1 MIEMVSPIGV
11 KQTEVSSADA
21 DLADFCDRFLKAFAP
36 GSPKQETGDHMLDLN
51 RPEPPTNLK
60 PAAVLIP
67 ILPHADGATVLL
79 TKRTAKLSS
88 HPGQIAFPGGRAD
101 MEDATV
107 LSTALR
113 EAREEVG
120 LASDQVQLLG
130 KMNAYKAGSGYDI
143 TPVIG
148 LIKPPVALVPSPD
161 EVDEIFEVPLSF
173 LMKSSNYQRL
183 EREWKGAKRQTYAI
197 PYETHYIWGVTAGIL
212 KTLYETLYRP

>member
-1 MIEMVSPIGV
+1 MMDMASPIDV
-11 KQTEVSSADA
+11 KQAAGFPVDA
-21 DLADFCDRFLKAFAP
+21 GLADFCDRFLTAFAP

-51 RPEPPTNLK
+51 RPEPPTDLK
-60 PAAVLIP
+60 PAAVLVP
-67 ILPHADGATVLL
+67 ILPRADGATVLL

-130 KMNAYKAGSGYDI
+130 KMNPYKTGSGYDI

-148 LIKPPVALVPSPD
+148 LIKPPVEFVASPD